1 MTEVSMNQIFNFLI
15 EPYQNY
21 VIIDVA
27 LEAMAVILGLLS
39 VYFAKRDQ
47 IAVYPTG
54 MLSTLIF
61 VYILIKANLLG
72 DMLINA
78 YFFMVSIYGW
88 YFWSRKKEKK
98 TENPISVMSP
108 LEKKWWFIFFII
120 ILFLVAGI
128 YILFDKWNNWSAPI
142 DCFTTGL
149 FFIGMWF
156 MARKRLEHWIFW
168 IVGDIISIPLYLYK
182 GLALTSI
189 QYFIFTLIAIFGYIQ
204 WKQIYNS
211 KKVIA

>member
-1 MTEVSMNQIFNFLI
+1 MNQIFNFLI

-21 VIIDVA
+21 AIIDVV
-27 LEAMAVILGLLS
+27 LEAIAVILGLLS
-39 VYFAKRDQ
+39 VYFAKRNQ

-54 MLSTLIF
+54 MLSTIIF
-61 VYILIKANLLG
+61 VYILFKANLLG
-72 DMLINA
+72 DMVINA
-78 YFFMVSIYGW
+78 YFFLVSIYGW
-88 YFWSRKKEKK
+88 YFWSHKKEKK
-98 TENPISVMSP
+98 TVNPISVMDP
-108 LEKKWWFIFFII
+108 LEKKWWFILFII
-120 ILFLVAGI
+120 ILFSIAGI

-168 IVGDIISIPLYLYK
+168 IVGDIISIPLYLFK

-211 KKVIA
+211 KKVIV

>member
-1 MTEVSMNQIFNFLI
+1 MNQIFNFLI

-21 VIIDVA
+21 AIIDVV
-27 LEAMAVILGLLS
+27 LEAIAVILGLLS

-54 MLSTLIF
+54 MLSTIIF
-61 VYILIKANLLG
+61 VYILFKANLLG
-72 DMLINA
+72 DMVINA
-78 YFFMVSIYGW
+78 YFFLVSIYGW
-88 YFWSRKKEKK
+88 YFWSDKKEKK
-98 TENPISVMSP
+98 TENPISVMDP
-108 LEKKWWFIFFII
+108 LEKKWWFILFII
-120 ILFLVAGI
+120 ILFLIAGI
-128 YILFDKWNNWSAPI
+128 YVLFDKWNNLSAPI

-211 KKVIA
+211 KKVIV

>member
-1 MTEVSMNQIFNFLI
+1 MNQIFNFLI

-21 VIIDVA
+21 VIIDIV
-27 LEAMAVILGLLS
+27 LEVIAVILGLLS

-54 MLSTLIF
+54 MLSTIIF
-61 VYILIKANLLG
+61 VYILFKANLLG

-78 YFFMVSIYGW
+78 YFFLVSIYGW
-88 YFWSRKKEKK
+88 YFWSQKKEKK
-98 TENPISVMSP
+98 TENPISVMDP
-108 LEKKWWFIFFII
+108 LEKKWWFILFII
-120 ILFLVAGI
+120 ILFLIAGI
-128 YILFDKWNNWSAPI
+128 YILFDKWNSWSAPI

-211 KKVIA
+211 KKVIV

>member
-1 MTEVSMNQIFNFLI
+1 MGGI
-15 EPYQNY
+15 
-21 VIIDVA
+21 
-27 LEAMAVILGLLS
+27 
-39 VYFAKRDQ
+39 
-47 IAVYPTG
+47 
-54 MLSTLIF
+54 
-61 VYILIKANLLG
+61 
-72 DMLINA
+72 
-78 YFFMVSIYGW
+78 
-88 YFWSRKKEKK
+88 FWSHKKEKK
-98 TENPISVMSP
+98 TENPISVMDP

-120 ILFLVAGI
+120 ILFLIAGI

-168 IVGDIISIPLYLYK
+168 IVGDIISIPLYLFK

-211 KKVIA
+211 KKVIV

>member
-1 MTEVSMNQIFNFLI
+1 MNQIFNFLI

-21 VIIDVA
+21 VIIDIV
-27 LEAMAVILGLLS
+27 LEVIAVILGLLS

-54 MLSTLIF
+54 MLSTIIF
-61 VYILIKANLLG
+61 VYILFKANLLG

-78 YFFMVSIYGW
+78 YFFLVSIYGW
-88 YFWSRKKEKK
+88 CFWSHKKEKK
-98 TENPISVMSP
+98 TENPISVMDP
-108 LEKKWWFIFFII
+108 LEKKWWFILFII
-120 ILFLVAGI
+120 ILFLIAGI
-128 YILFDKWNNWSAPI
+128 YILFDKWNSWSAPI

-211 KKVIA
+211 KKVIV

>member
-1 MTEVSMNQIFNFLI
+1 MNQIFNFLI

-21 VIIDVA
+21 AIIDVV
-27 LEAMAVILGLLS
+27 LEAIAVILGLLS

-54 MLSTLIF
+54 MLSTIIF
-61 VYILIKANLLG
+61 VYILFKANLLG
-72 DMLINA
+72 DMVINA
-78 YFFMVSIYGW
+78 YFFLVSIYGW
-88 YFWSRKKEKK
+88 YFWSHKKEKK
-98 TENPISVMSP
+98 TVNPISVMDP
-108 LEKKWWFIFFII
+108 LEKKWWFILFII
-120 ILFLVAGI
+120 ILFLIAGI
-128 YILFDKWNNWSAPI
+128 YILFDKWNSWSAPI

-211 KKVIA
+211 KKVIV

>member
-1 MTEVSMNQIFNFLI
+1 MNQIFNFLI

-21 VIIDVA
+21 AIIDVV
-27 LEAMAVILGLLS
+27 LEAIAVILGLLS

-54 MLSTLIF
+54 MLSTIIF
-61 VYILIKANLLG
+61 VYILFKANLLG

-78 YFFMVSIYGW
+78 YFFLVSIYGW
-88 YFWSRKKEKK
+88 YFWSLKKEKK
-98 TENPISVMSP
+98 TENPISVMDP
-108 LEKKWWFIFFII
+108 LEKKWWFILFIV
-120 ILFLVAGI
+120 ILFLIAGI
-128 YILFDKWNNWSAPI
+128 YILFDKWNSWSAPI

>member
-1 MTEVSMNQIFNFLI
+1 MNQIFNFLI

-21 VIIDVA
+21 AIIDVV
-27 LEAMAVILGLLS
+27 LEAIAVILGLLS

-54 MLSTLIF
+54 MLSTIIF
-61 VYILIKANLLG
+61 VYLLFKANLLG

-78 YFFMVSIYGW
+78 YFFLVSIYGW
-88 YFWSRKKEKK
+88 YFWLHKKEKK
-98 TENPISVMSP
+98 TENPISVMDP
-108 LEKKWWFIFFII
+108 LEKKWWFILFII
-120 ILFLVAGI
+120 ILFLIAGI
-128 YILFDKWNNWSAPI
+128 YILFDKWNSWSAPI

-211 KKVIA
+211 KKVIV